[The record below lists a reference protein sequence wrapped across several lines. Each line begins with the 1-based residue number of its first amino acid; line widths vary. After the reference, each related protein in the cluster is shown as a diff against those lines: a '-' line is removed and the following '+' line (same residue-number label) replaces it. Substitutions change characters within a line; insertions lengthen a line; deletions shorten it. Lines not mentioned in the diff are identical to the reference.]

1 MTDQTMIERVARTLS
16 SLAGRGADADWTVF
30 ETPARA
36 VISAMREPTRYM
48 LDAAT
53 IATGGRDE
61 WLIKDGA
68 WQTMIDAAL
77 ADDLIRPK

>member
-1 MTDQTMIERVARTLS
+1 MTDETMIERVARTLS
-16 SLAGRGADADWTVF
+16 SLAGHDADADWTVF

-36 VISAMREPTRYM
+36 VILAIREPTRYM

-53 IATGGRDE
+53 VATGGRDE
-61 WLIKDGA
+61 WLLKDGA

-77 ADDLIRPK
+77 AGDLIEPD